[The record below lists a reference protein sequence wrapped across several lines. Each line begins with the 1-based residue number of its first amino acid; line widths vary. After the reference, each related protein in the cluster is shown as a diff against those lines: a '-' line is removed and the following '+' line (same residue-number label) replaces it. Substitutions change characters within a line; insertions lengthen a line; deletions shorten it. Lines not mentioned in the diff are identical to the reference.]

1 MKTLFLTVLVWLAFA
16 VNTDAQLVKYRY
28 DASGNQVSREKT
40 IMLGSLPGPGSGSG
54 ETVTKVEIPSYE
66 DLFNERKITIYPNP
80 TKGML
85 RIDITGDELP
95 GDAMIFIYN
104 SSGTT
109 VRQMNKITESNI
121 VDISS
126 QPTGV
131 YIMRVI
137 IDKEQVSTWKIIKE

>member
-1 MKTLFLTVLVWLAFA
+1 MKVLFLTILVWLAFA

-28 DASGNQVSREKT
+28 DASGNQISREKT
-40 IMLGSLPGPGSGSG
+40 IVFASLSGQGSDDA
-54 ETVTKVEIPSYE
+54 VTNIENPFFE
-66 DLFNERKITIYPNP
+66 DIFNERKITIYPNP

-95 GDAMIFIYN
+95 SDAMIFIYN
-104 SSGTT
+104 SSGST

-126 QPTGV
+126 QPAGV
-131 YIMRVI
+131 YIMRVVLDKKI
-137 IDKEQVSTWKIIKE
+137 ISTWKIIKE